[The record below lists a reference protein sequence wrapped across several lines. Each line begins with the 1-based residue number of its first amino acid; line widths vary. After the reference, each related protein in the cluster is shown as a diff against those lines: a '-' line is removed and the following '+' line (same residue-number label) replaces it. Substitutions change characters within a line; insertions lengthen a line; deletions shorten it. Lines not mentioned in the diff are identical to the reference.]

1 MDDRPLLAVTLGVPA
16 GIGPA
21 IIVKTLL
28 NGGSDAWDAVIVGA
42 AGPLQA
48 AAQVIGRPLTIQP
61 VSAPREARQVRGAG
75 AVALIEATDHDL
87 TRVDFGRVDAS
98 YGAAAMDFV
107 RRATELA
114 LAGEV
119 DAIVTAPINK
129 EAIHAAGYQEAGHM
143 EFLQR
148 LTAAPEQATMLV
160 SGTLYTVHLTT
171 HVSLRQA
178 CELVTRDRVLS
189 RLRLTDREFRGW
201 GYQEPRIAVAA
212 LNPHGSDGGLFGNEE
227 AEQIAPAIADARAEG
242 IHATGPHP
250 ADSVFHRAIRGEF
263 DVVLAMFHDQ
273 GHIPIK
279 VHGFEESVSVALGLP
294 IIRTSVD
301 HGTAFDIAGQGVA
314 QERSLVEALWVAANL
329 VTRRARA
336 GASAARLGRAGER

>member
-1 MDDRPLLAVTLGVPA
+1 MGDRALLAITLGDPA
-16 GIGPA
+16 GIGPE
-21 IIVKTLL
+21 IVVKTLL
-28 NGGSDAWDAVIVGA
+28 NARSDAWDAVVVGA
-42 AGPLQA
+42 AGPLEA
-48 AAQVIGRPLTIQP
+48 AAKVVGRQLALQS
-61 VSAPREARQVRGAG
+61 VAAPEEARQLRGTNT
-75 AVALIEATDHDL
+75 VALIEATTQDL
-87 TRVDFGRVDAS
+87 RQVEFGRIDAR

-148 LTAAPEQATMLV
+148 LTEAREQATMLV
-160 SGTLYTVHLTT
+160 SGTLSTVHLTT

-178 CELVTRDRVLS
+178 CEMVTRDRILS

-201 GYQEPRIAVAA
+201 GYSDPRIAVAA

-227 AEQIAPAIADARAEG
+227 AEQIAPAIAEARAEG
-242 IHATGPHP
+242 INATGPHP

-294 IIRTSVD
+294 LIRTSVD
-301 HGTAFDIAGQGVA
+301 HGTAFDIAGRGIA
-314 QERSLVEALWVAANL
+314 QERSLVEALRVAADL
-329 VTRRARA
+329 VTRRA
-336 GASAARLGRAGER
+336 GAGRAASG

>member
-1 MDDRPLLAVTLGVPA
+1 
-16 GIGPA
+16 
-21 IIVKTLL
+21 
-28 NGGSDAWDAVIVGA
+28 
-42 AGPLQA
+42 
-48 AAQVIGRPLTIQP
+48 
-61 VSAPREARQVRGAG
+61 
-75 AVALIEATDHDL
+75 
-87 TRVDFGRVDAS
+87 
-98 YGAAAMDFV
+98 
-107 RRATELA
+107 
-114 LAGEV
+114 
-119 DAIVTAPINK
+119 
-129 EAIHAAGYQEAGHM
+129 
-143 EFLQR
+143 
-148 LTAAPEQATMLV
+148 MLV

-227 AEQIAPAIADARAEG
+227 AEQIAPALADARAEG